1 MIEVS
6 IDKDCMQWYAH
17 TSTQPTSYI
26 IIQPVFFMHL
36 VLSKVLKNNSPL
48 AERERDMRCM
58 AQSANR
64 TEYKQVLFPSWPL
77 QFEVEMLVLGT
88 FIQFLS
94 HLKLVVVSK
103 LSYL

>member
-1 MIEVS
+1 
-6 IDKDCMQWYAH
+6 
-17 TSTQPTSYI
+17 
-26 IIQPVFFMHL
+26 
-36 VLSKVLKNNSPL
+36 
-48 AERERDMRCM
+48 MRCM